1 MMPGAAYV
9 LLDDRGLLAVSG
21 ADRRA
26 FLQGL
31 ISNDVDKV
39 VGDRAIYAALLTPQG
54 KYLHDFF
61 VAELGETLY
70 LDGEAAR
77 LDDLRRRLG
86 LYKLRSKVTLAP
98 AGPGWAVAAL
108 IGPEALARLQLPSE
122 PGRARAF
129 AGGLAYVDPRLAAAG
144 ARAIVP
150 AEGAASALE
159 AAGFA
164 AAPRADYERLRL
176 SLGLPDGS
184 RDLLVEK
191 SILLE
196 NGFAELN
203 GVDWDKGCYMGQELT
218 ARTRYRGLVKKRLM
232 PVRIQGPTP
241 APGTPLLLGDKD
253 AGEMRSASGD
263 LGLALVRLDAL
274 AEAEARGAALTA
286 GDAQVT
292 PVKPDW
298 LAL

>member
-1 MMPGAAYV
+1 MAPASYV
-9 LLDDRGLLAVSG
+9 LLDDRGLLAIAG
-21 ADRRA
+21 ADRRP

-31 ISNDVDKV
+31 VSNDVDRIA
-39 VGDRAIYAALLTPQG
+39 GDRAIYAALLTPQG

-70 LDGEAAR
+70 LDAEAAR
-77 LDDLRRRLG
+77 LGDLAKRLG
-86 LYKLRSKVTLAP
+86 LYRLRSKVTLTP
-98 AGPGWAVAAL
+98 VAGDWLVAAL
-108 IGPEALARLQLPSE
+108 IGSEALSKLALPSE
-122 PGRARAF
+122 PGRARPLG
-129 AGGLAYVDPRLAAAG
+129 GGLAYVDPRLAAAG
-144 ARAIVP
+144 ARAILP
-150 AEGAASALE
+150 AAGAQAALE

-164 AAPRADYERLRL
+164 LAPHADYERLRL

-218 ARTRYRGLVKKRLM
+218 ARTRYRGLVKKRLL
-232 PVRIQGPTP
+232 PVRIEGPAP
-241 APGTPLLLGDKD
+241 APGTPLMLGDRD
-253 AGEMRSASGD
+253 AGEMRSAAGE
-263 LGLALVRLDAL
+263 LGLALVRLEAL
-274 AEAEARGAALTA
+274 EEAEAKGMPLTA
-286 GDAQVT
+286 GDARLT
-292 PVKPDW
+292 PRKPDW

>member
-1 MMPGAAYV
+1 MMPGAAHV

-39 VGDRAIYAALLTPQG
+39 AGDRAIYAALLTPQG

-77 LDDLRRRLG
+77 LDDLGRRLG
-86 LYKLRSKVTLAP
+86 LYKLRSKVTIAP

-108 IGPEALARLQLPSE
+108 IGPEALAKLQLPSE

-164 AAPRADYERLRL
+164 AAPRTDYDRLRL

-203 GVDWDKGCYMGQELT
+203 GVDWDKGCYMRQELT

-232 PVRIQGPTP
+232 PVRIQGPAP

-263 LGLALVRLDAL
+263 LGLALIRLEAL
-274 AEAEARGAALTA
+274 EEAAASGTALTA
-286 GDAQVT
+286 GAARVT
-292 PVKPDW
+292 PIKPDW

>member
-1 MMPGAAYV
+1 MPPAAAYV
-9 LLDDRGLLAVSG
+9 LLDDRGLLAVGG

-31 ISNDVDKV
+31 VSNDVDKV
-39 VGDRAIYAALLTPQG
+39 GADRAIYAALLTPQG

-70 LDGEAAR
+70 LDAEAAR
-77 LDDLRRRLG
+77 LGDLARRLG
-86 LYKLRSKVTLAP
+86 LYKLRSKVTIAP

-108 IGPEALARLQLPSE
+108 FGPEALTRLQLPAE
-122 PGRARAF
+122 PGRARALG
-129 AGGLAYVDPRLAAAG
+129 GGLAYVDPRLAAAG
-144 ARAIVP
+144 ARAILP
-150 AEGAASALE
+150 AEGAAAALE

-164 AAPRADYERLRL
+164 AAPRGDYERLRL

-184 RDLLVEK
+184 RDLVVEK

-203 GVDWDKGCYMGQELT
+203 GIDWDKGCYMGQELT
-218 ARTRYRGLVKKRLM
+218 ARTRYRGLVKKRLL
-232 PVRIQGPTP
+232 PVGIEGPAP

-253 AGEMRSASGD
+253 AGEMRSAAGD
-263 LGLALVRLDAL
+263 LGLALIRLDAL
-274 AEAEARGAALTA
+274 AEAEANGTALTA
-286 GDAQVT
+286 GAARLT
-292 PVKPDW
+292 PRKPDW

>member
-1 MMPGAAYV
+1 MPPAAAYV
-9 LLDDRGLLAVSG
+9 LLDDRGLLAVGG

-31 ISNDVDKV
+31 VSNDVDKV
-39 VGDRAIYAALLTPQG
+39 ARDRAIYAALLTPQG

-70 LDGEAAR
+70 LDAEAAR
-77 LDDLRRRLG
+77 LDDLGRRLG
-86 LYKLRSKVTLAP
+86 LYKLRSKVTIAP

-108 IGPEALARLQLPSE
+108 FGPEALARLHLPAE
-122 PGRARAF
+122 PGRARAL
-129 AGGLAYVDPRLAAAG
+129 GDGLAYVDPRLVAAG
-144 ARAIVP
+144 ARAILP
-150 AEGAASALE
+150 AEGADAALE

-164 AAPRADYERLRL
+164 EVPRADYERLRL

-184 RDLLVEK
+184 RDLVVEK

-203 GVDWDKGCYMGQELT
+203 GIDWDKGCFMGQELT
-218 ARTRYRGLVKKRLM
+218 ARTRYRGLVKKRLL
-232 PVRIQGPTP
+232 PVRIEGPAP

-253 AGEMRSASGD
+253 AGEMRSAAGD
-263 LGLALVRLDAL
+263 LGLALVRLEAL
-274 AEAEARGAALTA
+274 EEAEASSTPLTA
-286 GDAQVT
+286 GTTRVV
-292 PVKPDW
+292 PGKPDW

>member
-1 MMPGAAYV
+1 MPGAAYV

-39 VGDRAIYAALLTPQG
+39 AGDRAIYAALLTPQG

-122 PGRARAF
+122 PGRARPF

-144 ARAIVP
+144 VRAIVP
-150 AEGAASALE
+150 AEGAASALA
-159 AAGFA
+159 AAGFT
-164 AAPRADYERLRL
+164 AAPRTDYDRLRL

-218 ARTRYRGLVKKRLM
+218 ARTRYRGLVKKRLL
-232 PVRIQGPTP
+232 PVRIQGPAP
-241 APGTPLLLGDKD
+241 APGTPLQLGDKD

>member
-39 VGDRAIYAALLTPQG
+39 AGDRAIYAALLTPQG

-122 PGRARAF
+122 PGRARPF

-144 ARAIVP
+144 VRAIVP
-150 AEGAASALE
+150 AEGAASALA
-159 AAGFA
+159 AAGFT
-164 AAPRADYERLRL
+164 AAPRTDYDRLRL

-218 ARTRYRGLVKKRLM
+218 ARTRYRGLVKKRLL
-232 PVRIQGPTP
+232 PVRIQGPAP
-241 APGTPLLLGDKD
+241 APGTPLQLGDKD